1 MDKTFSEVFP
11 NIKGKREVEGLLP
24 LIDVCRLKYSE
35 GKEFLL
41 VYLRIRRLVDKNT
54 VFELERLIDEEYL
67 AELPTR
73 ARIIETYEL
82 PTAYRLPELIDF
94 YRESMITELTD
105 GMPIDRRFLTKAE
118 WNVTET
124 EIGISIEDHPISRG
138 NERIWTEKITRI
150 INERFGYE
158 VRVTFTY
165 QEKKEHNY
173 VIKHEDVVYID
184 APKPAE
190 KAEEPGKT
198 QVTAEKNVPAAK
210 ANKPI
215 TKKTDSPKKND
226 TPKESGGRPASGA
239 LRRGGKDEGSV
250 KAAKRTFVSDDPNHI
265 YGRPF
270 DDEIKEIGSYGASEE
285 GTMVIHGEILSQEV
299 RELRNGERSIL
310 AFSLSDYTD
319 TINVKLFISNED
331 APEMAKKLSPGNCIK
346 MKGLA
351 QFDTFDKEL
360 SIRSV
365 QGIFKIEKNF
375 TKSREDHA
383 TVKRVELHCH
393 TKASENDGMTEA
405 SKLIKQAAKWGHKAM
420 AITDHGCVY
429 AFPEAYHT
437 VEKMDFKVLYGMEG
451 YLVDDTKKVVVK
463 PGNLSIDA
471 PCVVFDIETTGFSP
485 VKNKIIEIG
494 AVKIEGGKVID
505 RFSTFVNPGMPIPY
519 RIENL
524 TGISDA
530 MVRDADDIA
539 AVLPRFLEFT
549 KDCYLVAHNAEFDV
563 TFITENAKRLGLFD
577 EPYTYADTV
586 GISRV
591 LLPQLARYR
600 LDNVAKELGVSLEN
614 HHRAVDDAECTAMI
628 YLKLLDRLRNRN
640 LFTLADVQQAM
651 VPTPDVIKKMPTYHV
666 VLLASNEL
674 GRVNLYHLVS
684 ESSLNYFRTRPRIPK
699 SLLEQYREGLI
710 IGSAC
715 VSGEVFNA
723 VLEGASDEEI
733 HRLVDFYDYLEIQPL
748 GNNMFLLN
756 KDNDVTGIEDLQNL
770 NRRIV
775 ELGEQYNKPVCAT
788 CDVHFLNPEDGIY
801 REILQH
807 TVMHSKGNSEEA
819 EDEAPLYLRTT
830 EEMLKEFDYLGADKA
845 YEVVVANTN
854 MIADRVEKIAP
865 VRPDKCPPKIDND
878 AETLRK
884 MCYKK
889 ARETYGDPLP
899 EIVEKR
905 LERELNAIISNGYA
919 VMYMIA
925 QKLVNKSVSDG
936 YLVGS
941 RGSVGSSF
949 AATMSGITE
958 VNPLPPHYRCPHCLY
973 SDFDSETV
981 QKYVDNTGSDMP
993 DMLCPKCGK
1002 PMMKDGYNI
1011 PFETF
1016 MGFKGNK
1023 EPDIDL
1029 NFSGEYQSKA
1039 HSYTEVIFGKGQTFK
1054 AGTIGTV
1061 AEKTAYGYTLHYYE
1075 DKGIEKRRC
1084 EIERVAHHLEGV
1096 RASSGQH
1103 PGGIIVLPIGEDI
1116 NTFTP
1121 IQHPANKET
1130 NIVTTHFDYHS
1141 IDSNLLKLDI
1151 LGHDDPTMIR
1161 MLQDLIG
1168 IDPRSFP
1175 LDSPEVMEL
1184 FRSTDSLGVTP
1195 DDIHGCPLGA
1205 MGLPEF
1211 GTDNAINMLLET
1223 KPQYVSDLIRISG
1236 LSHGTNVWHGNA
1248 QTLINEGKC
1257 TIQTAVCTRDDIMMY
1272 LISKGVENEQSFKIM
1287 EAVRKGRVAKG
1298 KCSEWPEWKQDMI
1311 DHGVPDWYIWSCEH
1325 IEYMFPKAHAAA
1337 YVMMALR
1344 IAYCKV
1350 FYPLAYYCAYFSI
1363 RANGFNYE
1371 LMCQG
1376 REVLEH
1382 NLAEMAKKK
1391 DELNANEKDQYR
1403 DIRIVQEMYAR
1414 GYSFI
1419 PIDIYRVSST
1429 RFQIIDDKHIMPSL
1443 TSISGMGEVAA
1454 DTAVEAA
1461 KKGPFTSLGDFKTRT
1476 KVSQTLI
1483 DLMVDLHI
1491 LDTLPK
1497 EDQFSFFDKL
1507 M

>member
-1 MDKTFSEVFP
+1 MDKTFKEVFP
-11 NIKGKREVEGLLP
+11 NIRGSRELEDLLP

-35 GKEFLL
+35 GKEYLL
-41 VYLRIRRLVDKNT
+41 VYLRIRRLVDKET
-54 VFELERLIDEEYL
+54 VHRLENSINNEYL
-67 AELPTR
+67 SELPTK
-73 ARIIETYEL
+73 AHIIETYEL

-94 YRESMITELTD
+94 YRESMIEELTD
-105 GMPIDRRFLTKAE
+105 GMPIDRRFLTKAD
-118 WNVTET
+118 WKVTET
-124 EIGISIEDHPISRG
+124 DIRITIEDHPISRG
-138 NERIWTEKITRI
+138 NERKWTEAITRI
-150 INERFGYE
+150 MNERFGYE
-158 VRVTFTY
+158 AHVSFTY
-165 QEKKEHNY
+165 EEKKEHTF

-184 APKPAE
+184 APKPVE
-190 KAEEPGKT
+190 KKEEAPAKKEKT
-198 QVTAEKNVPAAK
+198 EKKPAASADK
-210 ANKPI
+210 RPAGAKPEA
-215 TKKTDSPKKND
+215 PARENN
-226 TPKESGGRPASGA
+226 GRPSNGA
-239 LRRGGKDEGSV
+239 LRRGGKDEGTV
-250 KAAKRTFVSDDPNHI
+250 KAAKKAYISDDPNHI

-285 GTMVIHGEILSQEV
+285 GTMVIHGEILAQEM
-299 RELRNGERSIL
+299 RELRNGERSMMT
-310 AFSLSDYTD
+310 FSVTDYTD
-319 TINVKLFISNED
+319 TINVKLFVANED
-331 APEMAKKLSPGNCIK
+331 APKMSKKLAPGTCIK

-351 QFDTFDKEL
+351 SFDSFDKEL
-360 SIRSV
+360 SIRNV
-365 QGIFKIEKNF
+365 HGIFKIEKNF
-375 TKSREDHA
+375 KTSREDHA

-393 TKASENDGMTEA
+393 TKASENDGMSEA
-405 SKLIKQAAKWGHKAM
+405 SALIKQAAKWGHKAM

-429 AFPEAYHT
+429 AFPEANHT

-451 YLVDDTKKVVVK
+451 YLVDDTKKVVVRPK
-463 PGNLSIDA
+463 DLSIDA

-494 AVKIEGGKVID
+494 AVKIENGKVID
-505 RFSTFVNPGMPIPY
+505 RFSTFVNPGVPIPF
-519 RIENL
+519 RIESL
-524 TGISDA
+524 THISDA
-530 MVRDADDIA
+530 MVRDAEDISV
-539 AVLPRFLEFT
+539 VLPKFLEFT
-549 KDCYLVAHNAEFDV
+549 KGCYLVAHNAEFDV

-586 GISRV
+586 GIARV

-600 LDNVAKELGVSLEN
+600 LDNLAKELNVSLEN

-628 YLKLLDRLRNRN
+628 YLKLLDRLRNRS
-640 LFTLADVQQAM
+640 LTTLAEVEQAM
-651 VPTPDVIKKMPTYHV
+651 APTPDVIKKMPTYHV
-666 VLLASNEL
+666 VLLAANEV

-684 ESSLNYFRTRPRIPK
+684 ESSLNYFRMRPRIPK
-699 SLLEQYREGLI
+699 SLLEEYREGLI

-715 VSGEVFNA
+715 VSGELFNA
-723 VLEGASDEEI
+723 VLEGAADEEI
-733 HRLVDFYDYLEIQPL
+733 HRIVDFYDYLEIQPL

-756 KDNDVTGIEDLQNL
+756 KDNDVTSIDDLKNL
-770 NRRIV
+770 NKRIV

-807 TVMHSKGNSEEA
+807 TVMHSKGGSEEA

-854 MIADRVEKIAP
+854 MIADRIEKIVP
-865 VRPDKCPPKIDND
+865 VRPDKCPPKIEND
-878 AETLRK
+878 AQTLRT

-889 ARETYGDPLP
+889 AHETYGDPLP

-973 SDFDSETV
+973 SDFESETV

-1002 PMMKDGYNI
+1002 PLMKDGYNI

-1121 IQHPANKET
+1121 VQHPANKET

-1168 IDPRSFP
+1168 VDPRTFP
-1175 LDSPEVMEL
+1175 LDAPEVMEL
-1184 FRSTDSLGVTP
+1184 FRSTDSLGVKP
-1195 DDIHGCPLGA
+1195 EDIHGCPLGA

-1298 KCSEWPEWKQDMI
+1298 KCSEWPEWKQDMV

-1376 REVLEH
+1376 REALEH
-1382 NLAEMAKKK
+1382 NLQEMEKRR
-1391 DELNANEKDQYR
+1391 DELNANEKDQFR

-1414 GYSFI
+1414 GYSFV

-1461 KKGPFTSLGDFKTRT
+1461 KKGPFTSLGDFRTRT

-1483 DLMVDLHI
+1483 DLMVNLHI
-1491 LDTLPK
+1491 LDKLPK
-1497 EDQFSFFDKL
+1497 EDQFSFFDSIL
-1507 M
+1507 